1 MTTTADIRGL
11 RTTFGA
17 LCALALAASCGTD
30 SKNPYGTGPDTTRA
44 DGATTPAPG
53 PTSGADA
60 AATPKPTPGVADGGA
75 SPEVAGGGPT
85 TPGGKTPIP
94 GRFIVLGDSIA
105 ACANVGNENGASC
118 SAKKLFD
125 HVKASYAPALVYQ
138 NVAVG
143 GAVTEDVPA
152 RQLQTVTTGA
162 GHALV
167 LIYIGGN
174 NLAKY
179 LFSGDAVAERGY
191 MSDLPGVKASWEAIF
206 AFFQDKTKF
215 PDGATV
221 LMNNQY
227 NPFDGCTAA
236 PYFLSAKKNMLLDAF
251 NKELATIAGAKGAS
265 LTDQHTPFLGHGHH
279 YSVNTCPHFKA
290 NLTPWMDDLI
300 HPNAAGHENLFQ
312 QWKATVD
319 RLYR

>member
-1 MTTTADIRGL
+1 MTATRIRLGL
-11 RTTFGA
+11 FGA
-17 LCALALAASCGTD
+17 MVLAAACGTD
-30 SKNPYGTGPDTTRA
+30 NKNPYAPGVDTTR
-44 DGATTPAPG
+44 P
-53 PTSGADA
+53 ADA
-60 AATPKPTPGVADGGA
+60 GVTPTPTPKPTPDAGGA
-75 SPEVAGGGPT
+75 PEVAAGGPS
-85 TPGGKTPIP
+85 TPGTPTPPTGGKVVPT
-94 GRFIVLGDSIA
+94 RFIVLGDSIA
-105 ACANVGNENGASC
+105 ACSNVGNENGANC

-125 HVKASYAPALVYQ
+125 YVKASYAPALVYQ
-138 NVAVG
+138 NGAVG
-143 GAVTEDVPA
+143 GAVTADVSD
-152 RQLQTVTTGA
+152 RQLQSVTPGP

-179 LFSGDAVAERGY
+179 LFAGDAVAERGY
-191 MSDLPGVKASWEAIF
+191 MTDLPGIKANWEAIF
-206 AFFQDKTKF
+206 GFFQDKTKF
-215 PDGATV
+215 PDGSTV

-227 NPFDGCTAA
+227 NPFDDCTAA

-251 NKELATIAGAKGAS
+251 NKELATIASAKGAV

-279 YSVNTCPHFKA
+279 YSVRTCPHYKD
-290 NLTPWMDDLI
+290 NQTPWMDDLI

>member
-1 MTTTADIRGL
+1 MTTTADIRSPRIAPGVL
-11 RTTFGA
+11 AA
-17 LCALALAASCGTD
+17 LCAMAASCGTD
-30 SKNPYGTGPDTTRA
+30 NKNPYGAGPDTTRA
-44 DGATTPAPG
+44 DAASTPAPG

-60 AATPKPTPGVADGGA
+60 ASTPRPTPGAADGGA
-75 SPEVAGGGPT
+75 TPEVTGGGPT
-85 TPGGKTPIP
+85 TPTPSGKTIP
-94 GRFIVLGDSIA
+94 VRFIVLGDSIA

-191 MSDLPGVKASWEAIF
+191 ISDLPGVKASWEAIF
-206 AFFQDKTKF
+206 AFFRDKTKF

-251 NKELATIAGAKGAS
+251 NKELAAIASTKGAS

-279 YSVNTCPHFKA
+279 YSVTSCPHFKA

-312 QWKATVD
+312 QW
-319 RLYR
+319 

>member
-11 RTTFGA
+11 RNASGALVA

-30 SKNPYGTGPDTTRA
+30 SKNPYGAGPDTTRT
-44 DGATTPAPG
+44 DGGSSTTPT
-53 PTSGADA
+53 PTPTPTPDSA
-60 AATPKPTPGVADGGA
+60 AAPDV
-75 SPEVAGGGPT
+75 GGGTPT
-85 TPGGKTPIP
+85 TPTPSGKIVPA
-94 GRFIVLGDSIA
+94 RFIVLGDSIA
-105 ACANVGNENGASC
+105 ACANVGNENGANC

-125 HVKASYAPALVYQ
+125 HLKASYAPALVYQ

-143 GAVTEDVPA
+143 GAVTEDVPR
-152 RQLQTVTTGA
+152 RQLQTVTPGP

-191 MSDLPGVKASWEAIF
+191 MTDLPEVRASWDAIF
-206 AFFQDKTKF
+206 AFFKDRAKF

-227 NPFDGCTAA
+227 NPFDDCTAA

-251 NKELATIAGAKGAS
+251 NKELATIASAKGAV

-290 NLTPWMDDLI
+290 NLAPWMDDLI
-300 HPNAAGHENLFQ
+300 HPNADGHENLFQ